1 MSDCSGVAVFLKG
14 LVIVIGSLLLAMGI
28 NFFLVPYKVFDGGI
42 IGIGLIVKYLWGLD
56 AGLSI
61 IILSIHIF
69 ILAWFRYKDYFYNS
83 LHGMLVS
90 SILIDVVKPFD
101 ALLPTDAAFSS
112 IIGGLFVGLG
122 IGIMLKFRTSTG
134 GTDLLAQFLSDK
146 TGVNVGILIFA
157 IDFIVI
163 IMGGFLF
170 SAETLFLSI
179 TVGLTTSLFT
189 RRIAEV

>member
-1 MSDCSGVAVFLKG
+1 MFFIRKG

-28 NFFLVPYKVFDGGI
+28 NFFLVPYRVLDGGI
-42 IGIGLIVKYLWGLD
+42 IGIGLIVKYLWGVN
-56 AGLSI
+56 AGFAI
-61 IILSIHIF
+61 IILSVPIF
-69 ILAWFRYKDYFYNS
+69 ILAWFKYKDYFYNS

-101 ALLPTDAAFSS
+101 ALLPIDAALSS
-112 IIGGLFVGLG
+112 ILGGLFVGLG

-146 TGVNVGILIFA
+146 TGVNVGILIFI

-170 SAETLFLSI
+170 STETLLLSI
-179 TVGLTTSLFT
+179 ITILTVGLTTSLFT
-189 RRIAEV
+189 RRIVEV